1 MQRYAVTLTR
11 IKAILQRVVDKV
23 SSSNHQCGCQCIM
36 LSYVGQVLSIGQTM
50 LGHFYIVHCSMSL
63 TARCI
68 KICLIRPRGSLFK
81 KLSAAGANLE
91 QTMLT
96 RGQHLV
102 VGLYKSSGKV
112 RNFHC
117 ILYSFRTNLSL
128 KYSFP

>member
-1 MQRYAVTLTR
+1 M
-11 IKAILQRVVDKV
+11 
-23 SSSNHQCGCQCIM
+23 
-36 LSYVGQVLSIGQTM
+36 
-50 LGHFYIVHCSMSL
+50 VHRSMSP

-68 KICLIRPRGSLFK
+68 EICLIRRRGNLFK
-81 KLSAAGANLE
+81 KLSAAGANME

-96 RGQHLV
+96 CGQHLV